1 MNSFMRPPLPS
12 EDLECVL
19 FHAGRCW
26 KRLEGK
32 RVLFTGASGFFGS
45 WLLETFLNAG
55 TRLNLPFHAIALTRD
70 AARFSSCL
78 PHLAGDSRVELLES
92 DAATMPVPDGPVD
105 FVIHSLVPDA
115 ETPFD
120 EQEAFFRSATSR
132 LLDIA
137 SAKNAEGFLLC
148 STGAVYQPHDPPGPF
163 LEDDPRVPQD
173 APVSYGQIRRK
184 VEDQCLGA
192 WKERGLPVK
201 IARGFAFVGPRL
213 PLDAGFAIGNFIGD
227 GLAGRPIAVK
237 GDGTAVRSY
246 LYAADMAAWLWTI
259 LLDSPP
265 GCVFNVGSEEA
276 ICMADLARN
285 IGRRF
290 AAQPIIEGKVMP
302 GAAPPIYVPCTSR
315 AHAELGL
322 RASTGLHE
330 AIEKT
335 IRFARMNSK
344 TLHRPCPVCEC
355 PVGRV
360 LHTQR
365 FTLSEGH
372 PLQDR
377 YEVVACDA
385 CGFCFADTPVSQAA
399 YDAYYSAMSKYADGA
414 TSTGAG
420 HSPWDGAR
428 LDQLAGHVAEFAL
441 DLSSRILDVG
451 CAAGGLLAALQAR
464 GYTNVCGIDPSPECV
479 EKAREAAAG
488 RVWTGTLSGVPAGI
502 GTFDG
507 IILSHVMEH
516 VRDARTALELL
527 RKLLNPCGWVYIE
540 VPDATRYEQFLVA
553 PFQDFNTEHI
563 NHFSMTSL
571 ANLFRTCGFAPEVG
585 GTKEIFSAKDMPYPA
600 LFWFARVTDSPQPIE
615 RDDLLSP
622 ALEGYIRAS
631 SDLMRRLDE
640 TIRRALAAHPSVI
653 VWGTGQLTMKLLAGT
668 CLREANIE
676 AFVDGNPVN
685 QGKELLGRRVIG
697 GRDLSGGA
705 TPILVCSLINSAA
718 IIQAIRSLGLTNPV
732 VELSDKPA

>member
-1 MNSFMRPPLPS
+1 MSPLLPS
-12 EDLECVL
+12 EDLEDVL
-19 FHAGRCW
+19 HHAGRCW
-26 KRLEGK
+26 DRLQGK

-45 WLLETFLNAG
+45 WLLESFLHAG
-55 TRLNLPFHAIALTRD
+55 TRLDLQFRAVALTRD
-70 AARFSSCL
+70 AARFSKSL
-78 PHLAGDSRVELLES
+78 PHLAGDPRVELLES
-92 DAATMPVPDGPVD
+92 DAAAMTVPEGAVD
-105 FVIHSLVPDA
+105 FIIHSLVPAAGNSLGD
-115 ETPFD
+115 
-120 EQEAFFRSATSR
+120 QEVFFRSATAR

-137 SAKNAEGFLLC
+137 SEKNAKGFLLC

-163 LEDDPRVPQD
+163 REDNPRVPPD
-173 APVSYGQIRRK
+173 APPSYGQIRRK

-259 LLDSPP
+259 LLGGPP

-276 ICMADLARN
+276 VCIADLART
-285 IGRRF
+285 IGLSF
-290 AAQPIIEGKVMP
+290 DAHPIIEGKPMP
-302 GAAPPIYVPCTSR
+302 GAAPPIYVPSTSR
-315 AHAELGL
+315 AHDELGL
-322 RASTGLHE
+322 RAWTGLRE
-330 AIEKT
+330 AVEKT
-335 IRFARMNSK
+335 VRFSRMNSK
-344 TLHRPCPVCEC
+344 TLQRPCPVCEC
-355 PVGRV
+355 RTGRI

-372 PLQDR
+372 PLQDH
-377 YEVVACDA
+377 YEVVACDS
-385 CGFCFADTPVSQAA
+385 CGFCFADTPVSQPV

-420 HSPWDGAR
+420 LSPWDAGR
-428 LDQLAGHVAEFAL
+428 LDQLAGHVAGFAP
-441 DLSSRILDVG
+441 DLASRILDVG

-464 GYTNVCGIDPSPECV
+464 GYTNVCGIDPSPGCV
-479 EKAREAAAG
+479 EKARKAAAG
-488 RVWTGTLSGVPAGI
+488 RVWTGTLSGFPAGI

-516 VRDARTALELL
+516 VCDARTALERL
-527 RKLLNPCGWVYIE
+527 RGLLNPGGWVYIE

-563 NHFSMTSL
+563 NHFSMASL
-571 ANLFRTCGFAPEVG
+571 ANLFRTCGFIPEVG

-600 LFWFARVTDSPQPIE
+600 LFWFARVAGSPQPIE

-631 SDLMRRLDE
+631 ADRMRRLDE
-640 TIRRALAAHPSVI
+640 TIRSALAAHPSVI
-653 VWGTGQLTMKLLAGT
+653 VWGTGQLTMKLLAET

-685 QGKELLGRRVIG
+685 QGKELLGRKVIG
-697 GRDLSGGA
+697 GGDLPRGA
-705 TPILVCSLINSAA
+705 APILVCSLINSAA

-732 VELSDKPA
+732 VELSDKPE

>member
-1 MNSFMRPPLPS
+1 MSRPLPQ
-12 EDLECVL
+12 EDLRHVL
-19 FHAGRCW
+19 ELTRELWSEA
-26 KRLEGK
+26 

-45 WLLETFLNAG
+45 WMLESFLYAG
-55 TRLNLPFHAIALTRD
+55 PKLDLPLRAVAVTRD
-70 AARFSSCL
+70 ARRFSEHL
-78 PHLAGDSRVELLES
+78 PHLADDPRVELLEA
-92 DAATMPVPDGPVD
+92 DAAELPVPKGPVD
-105 FVIHSLVPDA
+105 YVIHSLVPDA
-115 ETPFD
+115 GIPLGG
-120 EQEAFFRSATSR
+120 QEGFFRSATAR

-148 STGAVYQPHDPPGPF
+148 STGAVYQPHDPQGPF
-163 LEDDPRVPQD
+163 REDDPRAPLD

-184 VEDQCLGA
+184 LEDQCLDA
-192 WKERGLPVK
+192 WRERSLPVK

-213 PLDAGFAIGNFIGD
+213 PLDAGFAIGNFIED
-227 GLAGRPIAVK
+227 GLAGRPISVQ

-246 LYAADMAAWLWTI
+246 LYAADLAAWLWTI
-259 LLDSPP
+259 LLDGPP
-265 GCVFNVGSEEA
+265 GRVFNVGSEEA
-276 ICMADLARN
+276 VSVADLART
-285 IGRRF
+285 IGSRF
-290 AAQPIIEGKVMP
+290 GVQPVIEGKAMP

-322 RASTGLHE
+322 GVSTGLQE

-335 IRFARMNSK
+335 IRFSRMNSK

-355 PVGRV
+355 PSGRV

-372 PLQDR
+372 PLQDH
-377 YEVVACDA
+377 YEVVACDS
-385 CGFCFADTPVSQAA
+385 CGFCFADTAVSQPA

-420 HSPWDGAR
+420 SSPWDAGR
-428 LDQLAGHVAEFAL
+428 LDQLADHVAGFAP
-441 DLSSRILDVG
+441 DLASRILDVG
-451 CAAGGLLAALQAR
+451 CAAGGLLAALQSR
-464 GYTNVCGIDPSPECV
+464 GYSNVCGIDPSPACV
-479 EKAREAAAG
+479 EKARQAAAG
-488 RVWTGTLSGVPAGI
+488 RVWTGTLSGFPAEI

-516 VRDARTALELL
+516 VRDL
-527 RKLLNPCGWVYIE
+527 RDAMEGLRRLLNPGGWVYIE

-571 ANLFRTCGFAPEVG
+571 ANLCRTCGFIPEVG
-585 GTKEIFSAKDMPYPA
+585 GAKEIFSAKDMPYPA
-600 LFWFARVTDSPQPIE
+600 LFWFARVAGEPQPIE
-615 RDDLLSP
+615 KDDLLRP
-622 ALEGYIRAS
+622 ALERYILAS
-631 SDLMRRLDE
+631 ADLMRRLDE
-640 TIRRALAAHPSVI
+640 TIRRALAAHPAVI
-653 VWGTGQLTMKLLAGT
+653 VWGTGQLTMKLLAET
-668 CLREANIE
+668 CLRDANIE

-697 GRDLSGGA
+697 GGDLSGGA
-705 TPILVCSLINSAA
+705 TPILVCSLINSQA

-732 VELSDKPA
+732 VELSDKPE